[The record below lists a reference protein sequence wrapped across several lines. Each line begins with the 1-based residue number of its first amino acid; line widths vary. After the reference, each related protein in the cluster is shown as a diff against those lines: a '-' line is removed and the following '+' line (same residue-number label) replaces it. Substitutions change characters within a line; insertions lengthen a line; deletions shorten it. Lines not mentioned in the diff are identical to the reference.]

1 MQGSRGTVLAVTLGD
16 PAGVGPEVA
25 LRAVR
30 ALLRPGAGVR
40 RSSVAAPRIVLI
52 GDQAATA
59 ETAHR
64 LRLGIDVAPCT
75 TGDVARRALP
85 PVAARG
91 RLVLPLLAPDAAQV
105 RPLRASERR
114 PGKPGDAGA
123 RVAYHGLL
131 AAIELARI
139 GAIDAICTAPIS
151 KEGFARAGLA
161 TTGHTEILA
170 EKSGSAHVRLMMSH
184 PKLRIVLATTHLALA
199 DVPRKLDAAGIEETI
214 RVTAGHLVRWFGIAR
229 PRIAVAALNPHA
241 SDGGTYGDEERRV
254 IAPAIA
260 RARAARIDAFGP
272 VPADTLFSALGPAN
286 DAVVAMYHDQGLI
299 PVKQLGVHEA
309 VNVTLGLPFI
319 RTSPDHGTAYD
330 VAARGGADPRSMQAA
345 VALALR
351 LAALERRGAR
361 PSPKPVGRRVVPRGA
376 RKTQDPRGPK

>member
-30 ALLRPGAGVR
+30 ARLRPGAGAR
-40 RSSVAAPRIVLI
+40 GRGEAPRVVLI
-52 GDQAATA
+52 GDLAATE
-59 ETAHR
+59 ETSRR
-64 LRLGIDVAPCT
+64 LRLGIDVAPCAL
-75 TGDVARRALP
+75 GDVARRALP
-85 PVAARG
+85 PVPVTG
-91 RLVLPLLAPDAAQV
+91 RLVLPLVAPDATHA
-105 RPLRASERR
+105 RPLRAAERR
-114 PGKPGDAGA
+114 PGRPGDAGA

-131 AAIELARI
+131 AAIDLARI

-151 KEGFARAGLA
+151 KAGFARAGLA

-170 EKSGSAHVRLMMSH
+170 EKSGAAHVRLMMAH

-199 DVPRKLDAAGIEETI
+199 DVPRRLTSAGIEETI
-214 RVTAGHLVRWFGIAR
+214 RVTAHHLARWFGIAR

-241 SDGGTYGDEERRV
+241 SDGGTYGDEEARL

-272 VPADTLFSALGPAN
+272 VPADALFSALGPAN

-345 VALALR
+345 VELALR
-351 LAALERRGAR
+351 LASLQRSAAR
-361 PSPKPVGRRVVPRGA
+361 PAAARSTAAARSG
-376 RKTQDPRGPK
+376 RKTPGPRGPK